1 MKRLVVFL
9 LSALILTQFSSCKK
23 DKSFEAPPPGHGS
36 LLNLAGDCMNKVVK
50 GTYMVNKAL
59 TDSNYIQVA
68 VRVTQK
74 GSYNIAS
81 TNVLN
86 GYSFAGSGVFKDTGI
101 VQVKLIGT
109 GVPSAAQT
117 DRFTLLLDSSLC
129 DIEITVVPTSGGN
142 GSCNANVAGSYST
155 GTALT
160 TSNTATLNHNF
171 ATAGTYNVTTDTV
184 NGYSFKK
191 TVVVSTTGNQS
202 VVLDGAGTPGAAQ
215 TDLFTVKF
223 GDGGTCNFSV
233 TVTASAALSE
243 YFPLTNN
250 SWWSYD
256 DVLNSP
262 DTITRTST
270 GAKTILSNTYTRI
283 LEKDPTGSL
292 DDSIFYRKSGADYF
306 EYAAVDKYTTGFS
319 FDAFQEG
326 DILFLKSGQPTGAT
340 WNSAEFTGTESGIAA
355 KLRYKFNVINAD
367 ASITIGGRTYNNVYQ
382 VSMKPERNLNNA
394 GYAEFNEAW
403 LFYYAKGVGLI
414 YSKYTIGTT
423 TLEEYQL
430 RNWKVF

>member
-1 MKRLVVFL
+1 MKRLVVL
-9 LSALILTQFSSCKK
+9 LISALILTHVSCKK
-23 DKSFEAPPPGHGS
+23 EKSFEAPPPGHGS

-50 GTYMVNKAL
+50 GVYMVNRAL

-74 GSYNIAS
+74 GSYSIS
-81 TNVLN
+81 TTNVLN

-101 VQVKLIGT
+101 VQVKLVGT
-109 GVPSAAQT
+109 GVPGTAQT

-129 DIEITVVPTSGGN
+129 DIEITVVPPAGGN
-142 GSCNANVAGSYST
+142 GTCNANVAGSYST

-160 TSNTATLNHNF
+160 TSNTVTLNHNY
-171 ATAGTYNVTTDTV
+171 AIAGTYNVTTDTV

-191 TVVVSTTGNQS
+191 TVVVTTPGNQS
-202 VVLDGAGTPGAAQ
+202 IVLDGAGSPVAAQ
-215 TDLFTVKF
+215 SDLFNVQF
-223 GDGGTCNFSV
+223 GDGINCNFTV
-233 TVTASAALSE
+233 TVTASPALSE

-256 DVLNSP
+256 DVLSPP
-262 DTITRTST
+262 DTITRTVT

-283 LEKDPTGSL
+283 LEKDENGIL
-292 DDSIFYRKSGADYF
+292 DDSVFYRKSGADYF
-306 EYAAVDKYTTGFS
+306 EYAVVDKYTTGFS
-319 FDAFQEG
+319 FDANQEG
-326 DILFLKSGQPTGAT
+326 DILFLKSGQPAGAT
-340 WNSAEFTGTESGIAA
+340 WNSAEFTGTASGVPA
-355 KLRYKFNVINAD
+355 KLRYKFSVINAD
-367 ASITIGGRTYNNVYQ
+367 ATLTLGGRTYNNVYQ

-414 YSKYTIGTT
+414 YSKYSLGTT
-423 TLEEYQL
+423 AVQEYVL
-430 RNWKVF
+430 KNWKVF

>member
-23 DKSFEAPPPGHGS
+23 DKSYEAPPPGHGS

-68 VRVTQK
+68 VRVTAK
-74 GSYNIAS
+74 GSYSIS
-81 TNVLN
+81 TTNVIN
-86 GYSFAGSGVFKDTGI
+86 GYSFSGSGVFKDTGL
-101 VQVKLIGT
+101 VQVKLVGT

-129 DIEITVVPTSGGN
+129 DIEITVVPSSGGN
-142 GSCNANVAGSYST
+142 GSCNANVAGSYAT
-155 GTALT
+155 ATALT
-160 TSNTATLNHNF
+160 ASNTATLNHNF

-191 TVVVSTTGNQS
+191 TVVVTTPGNQS
-202 VVLDGAGTPGAAQ
+202 IVLDGAGTPGSAQ

-233 TVTASAALSE
+233 TVTASPALTE
-243 YFPLTNN
+243 YLPLTNN

-256 DVLNSP
+256 DALSPP
-262 DTITRTST
+262 DTITRTVT
-270 GAKTILSNTYTRI
+270 GVKTIAANNYSRI
-283 LEKDPTGSL
+283 LEKDAMGML
-292 DDSIFYRKSGADYF
+292 DDSLFIRKSGTDYF
-306 EYAAVDKYTTGFS
+306 EYAAADKYTTAFS
-319 FDAFQEG
+319 FDVNQDG
-326 DILFLKSGQPTGAT
+326 DILILKSNQPTGAT
-340 WNSAEFTGTESGIAA
+340 WNSAEFTGTQAGVSA
-355 KLRYKFNVINAD
+355 KLRYKFNIINAD
-367 ASITIGGRTYNNVYQ
+367 ATITIGGRTFNNVYQ

-403 LFYYAKGVGLI
+403 LFYYARGVGLV
-414 YSKYTIGTT
+414 YSKYTIGTSNVQ
-423 TLEEYQL
+423 EYVL